1 MLILLLLLLA
11 IQDVLT
17 GIFGAPSIV
26 ATMIASRAM
35 SPRRAIYLSTF
46 AQLVGPLLLGVA
58 VASTVG
64 EHVVR
69 SQGITTVELCA
80 ALTSTIFWMILSWYL
95 RIPSSSTHAL
105 IGGLVGAVLAALGPS
120 AIQIG
125 GLLKVIISL
134 TLTAPLGLIGGFVVT
149 HFNYWLVRR
158 AHPQVAQRFNQGQ
171 LIASTLL
178 GFAIGSTNAQNV
190 MGITTLGLVVAGV
203 QQQFEVP
210 TWVIIGSAICL
221 AMGNL
226 LGGMRVIHTVG
237 MKYFRIRPIHGFS
250 AEVSSALIIAISA
263 LLGGNASTTHVTSMS
278 IVGAGAAE
286 RIAMVRWGVVQR
298 VIITW
303 LLTIPMTALLAG
315 LLVLLLGALG
325 LR

>member
-46 AQLVGPLLLGVA
+46 AQLIGPLLLGVA

-80 ALTSTIFWMILSWYL
+80 ALISTIFWMILSWYL

-125 GLLKVIISL
+125 GLIKVIASL

-158 AHPQVAQRFNQGQ
+158 ARPQVAQRFNQGQ
-171 LIASTLL
+171 LVASTLL

-210 TWVIIGSAICL
+210 PWVIVGSAICL
-221 AMGNL
+221 AVGNL

-298 VIITW
+298 VVITW